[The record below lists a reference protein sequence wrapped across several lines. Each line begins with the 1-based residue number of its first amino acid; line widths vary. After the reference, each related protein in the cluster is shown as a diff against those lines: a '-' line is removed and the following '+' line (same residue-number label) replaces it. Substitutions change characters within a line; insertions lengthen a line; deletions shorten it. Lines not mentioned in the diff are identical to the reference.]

1 MWLYGVRVEHQ
12 KDRSMLN
19 LDFMLI
25 YVKDAPESR
34 AFYADLLGREPVE
47 ESPNFALFVL
57 ESGLKLGMWNREKVE
72 PAATMQ
78 AGGAELVFGVD
89 DSEAVDAIYRD
100 WSARNIPIAMAPVL
114 MDFGRTFVALDP
126 DGHRLRVF
134 APSNEAN
141 Q

>member
-1 MWLYGVRVEHQ
+1 
-12 KDRSMLN
+12 MLN
-19 LDFMLI
+19 PDFMLI
-25 YVKDAPESR
+25 YVNDAQKSR

-57 ESGLKLGMWNREKVE
+57 ASGLKLGMWNREKVE
-72 PAATMQ
+72 PATTAP
-78 AGGAELVFGVD
+78 AGGTELVFSVD
-89 DSEAVDAIYRD
+89 DAEAVDAIYRD
-100 WSARNIPIAMAPVL
+100 WSARSFPITMAPTL

-134 APSNEAN
+134 APSDEAN